1 MPEYMFKAKNRNGR
15 IITSKLSAANKDELK
30 AKLAQRG
37 LRPVVIKLSSVSKNG
52 GPKIKPNQG
61 SFLDNLLVKDEKGNV
76 SIQLGADLPS
86 QKELAVFTKQ
96 FSLMIS
102 NGVDMIR
109 CLSMLE
115 QQQKRRGFK
124 KVIGQVIALVQN
136 GASLSDSLETFP
148 KVFDNLYVALVRA
161 GEASGKLDKILK
173 QLVIYIE
180 KSAKIKSQVRSA
192 MMYPIMVLVVAVG
205 VISILLAFV
214 VPQMTKQFQD
224 SGQQL
229 PELTQIVVDSSE
241 FFRTEFHVI
250 FGAIFAAIIALKM
263 WANTPGGRQIVD
275 SLLLK
280 APVIGDVMTKISIG
294 RFCSTMATM
303 LGSGVQILQS
313 LDICAASAGNVIIE
327 KFILRVKEEISKG
340 RSFSEPLSETP
351 LIPMMVTSMVSVGE
365 ASGTLDETLSKVTE
379 IYEEEVD
386 RAIETMTS
394 MIEPIMLVVL
404 GGIVGFLLIA
414 MYLPIFDMAGTVS

>member
-1 MPEYMFKAKNRNGR
+1 MPEFSFKAKNRNGHVINGR
-15 IITSKLSAANKDELK
+15 LHASSREELK

-37 LRPVVIKLSSVSKNG
+37 LRPIVLRLHSVKQKDGKSVKAD
-52 GPKIKPNQG
+52 QS
-61 SFLDNLLVKDEKGNV
+61 SFLDNFLVKDEKGNV
-76 SIQLGADLPS
+76 AIQIGSDLPS

-109 CLSMLE
+109 CLTMLE
-115 QQQKRRGFK
+115 QQQKRKGFK
-124 KVIGQVIALVQN
+124 RVIGQVIALVQN

-148 KVFDNLYVALVRA
+148 KVFDNLYIALVRA
-161 GEASGKLDKILK
+161 GEASGKLDRILK

-192 MMYPIMVLVVAVG
+192 LMYPIMVLVVAIG

-214 VPQMTKQFQD
+214 VPQMTKQFED
-224 SGQQL
+224 SGQKL
-229 PELTQIVVDSSE
+229 PELTQIVVDASK
-241 FFRTEFHVI
+241 FFRNEFHLI
-250 FGAIFAAIIALKM
+250 FGALFAAFVLLKL
-263 WANTPGGRQIVD
+263 WANTPGGRQIID
-275 SLLLK
+275 TMLLK

-303 LGSGVQILQS
+303 LASGVQILQS
-313 LDICAASAGNVIIE
+313 LDICAASSGNLVIE
-327 KFILRVKEEISKG
+327 KFIIRVRDEISKG

-351 LIPMMVTSMVSVGE
+351 LIPMMVTSMVTVGE
-365 ASGTLDETLSKVTE
+365 ASGTLDETLAKVTE

-414 MYLPIFDMAGTVS
+414 MYLPIFDMAGTVG